1 MSNEYEN
8 YRSVL
13 KSTLSYVEDSSFS
26 WDDVVGFLVI
36 KLSNTDCLKTNKNRS
51 VSNATQIQLTSRR
64 EADGDVRPTEDF
76 FPTLTLNTTFKS
88 WRISVPTRIN
98 LKKHFKF
105 GRYRI

>member
-36 KLSNTDCLKTNKNRS
+36 KLSNTDCLK
-51 VSNATQIQLTSRR
+51 QIKIVLS
-64 EADGDVRPTEDF
+64 AM
-76 FPTLTLNTTFKS
+76 L
-88 WRISVPTRIN
+88 
-98 LKKHFKF
+98 LK
-105 GRYRI
+105 YN